1 MFGLFGRSA
10 RGASKMETVN
20 GRGTICANGL
30 EYPCLIRKASDK
42 TLIAVL
48 DRGGSVSGPAIIV
61 DHKRALALDASVAAT
76 KGHELTFDVRRSHDL
91 RGLVPARLS
100 RARDLWKR
108 S

>member
-10 RGASKMETVN
+10 QGASKLETVN
-20 GRGTICANGL
+20 GRGTLCNNGV
-30 EYPCLIRKASDK
+30 EFPCVIRKASAQ
-42 TLIAVL
+42 TLIVTL
-48 DRGGSVSGPAIIV
+48 DRGRSLSGATIVV
-61 DHKRALALDASVAAT
+61 DHKRGLAFDATIGSS
-76 KGHELTFDVRRSHDL
+76 KRQELTLDVSRSHDL

>member
-20 GRGTICANGL
+20 GRGTICASGL
-30 EYPCLIRKASDK
+30 EYPCVIRKASEK
-42 TLIAVL
+42 ALVAVL
-48 DRGGSVSGPAIIV
+48 DRAVSLSGTVLIV
-61 DHKRALALDASVAAT
+61 DHKRGLALDATLSAT
-76 KGHELTFDVRRSHDL
+76 KGNELTFDVRRSHDL

-108 S
+108 A